1 MARKPFALEG
11 LISKPVI
18 AQQRARDRYFKAR
31 AKEATKYLE
40 AEIDKMQKEAEK
52 KSGGVLGGF
61 FGNLPGWA
69 QTLGRIGLGATG
81 PLGMLANLGLSV
93 GDYAK
98 QQKDIKRKIKEL
110 DKVIKL
116 PRRFKGTFME
126 DYLRGNLMGGASQLQ
141 SNLKSQQKVSQLLGL
156 GGIALQALPTF
167 GAIGKQGLS
176 VKLPEGLGKVA
187 RKGIT
192 TYKDGVANVTAGA
205 APKFNIPGW
214 LKDIFKKPI
223 EAGASIIDQGGVS
236 SIAEG
241 IGEAA
246 GKGRQLLSTI
256 GKGAGEL
263 HSKAGGI
270 GVPFIPG
277 LNFGTL
283 MDPLV
288 AAGPD
293 ASFLQSLGSEATRLM
308 HYQPMLEGLL
318 QDYLTAPAGEPVI
331 SELEAPRF
339 YK

>member
-69 QTLGRIGLGATG
+69 QTLTRIGLGATG
-81 PLGMLANLGLSV
+81 PLGMVANLGLSV

-126 DYLRGNLMGGASQLQ
+126 DYVRGNLMGGASQLQ

-167 GAIGKQGLS
+167 GAIGKQGLGI
-176 VKLPEGLGKVA
+176 KLPEGLGKVA

-192 TYKDGVANVTAGA
+192 AYKDGVATQPTSVG
-205 APKFNIPGW
+205 PKFNNPFKWLFSKASSGARKLLDNVDLALADPGQ
-214 LKDIFKKPI
+214 
-223 EAGASIIDQGGVS
+223 SV
-236 SIAEG
+236 
-241 IGEAA
+241 AA
-246 GKGRQLLSTI
+246 GPGRRLLSTI

-277 LNFGTL
+277 LNLGTL

>member
-18 AQQRARDRYFKAR
+18 AQQRARDKYFKTR
-31 AKEATKYLE
+31 AKEATNYLE
-40 AEIDKMQKEAEK
+40 AQIDKMQKEAEK
-52 KSGGVLGGF
+52 KSGGILGGF

-69 QTLGRIGLGATG
+69 QTLARIGLGATG
-81 PLGMLANLGLSV
+81 PVGMLANLGLSV

-116 PRRFKGTFME
+116 PRKFKGTFME

-141 SNLKSQQKVSQLLGL
+141 GQLKSQQKVSQLLGL

-167 GAIGKQGLS
+167 SAIGKQGLGI
-176 VKLPEGLGKVA
+176 KLPEGLGKVA

-192 TYKDGVANVTAGA
+192 AYKDGVATQPTSIG
-205 APKFNIPGW
+205 PKFNNPFKWLFGKASSGATPISPQNVDLALADPGQ
-214 LKDIFKKPI
+214 
-223 EAGASIIDQGGVS
+223 AVASGP
-236 SIAEG
+236 
-241 IGEAA
+241 
-246 GKGRQLLSTI
+246 GRELLSTI
-256 GKGAGEL
+256 GKSAGQL
-263 HSKAGGI
+263 HSKAGGL
-270 GVPFIPG
+270 GVPLIPG
-277 LNFGTL
+277 LNLKTL

-288 AAGPD
+288 AVGPD

-308 HYQPMLEGLL
+308 HYKPMLEGLL

>member
-69 QTLGRIGLGATG
+69 QTLTRIGLGATG
-81 PLGMLANLGLSV
+81 PLGMVANLGLSV

-126 DYLRGNLMGGASQLQ
+126 DYVRGNLMGGASQLQ

-167 GAIGKQGLS
+167 GAIGKQGLGI
-176 VKLPEGLGKVA
+176 KLPEGLGKVA

-192 TYKDGVANVTAGA
+192 AYKDGVATQPTSIG
-205 APKFNIPGW
+205 PKFNNPFKWLFSKASSGARKLLDNVDLALADPGQ
-214 LKDIFKKPI
+214 
-223 EAGASIIDQGGVS
+223 SV
-236 SIAEG
+236 
-241 IGEAA
+241 AA
-246 GKGRQLLSTI
+246 GPGRRLLSTI

-277 LNFGTL
+277 LNLGTL

-288 AAGPD
+288 AVGPD

>member
-69 QTLGRIGLGATG
+69 QTLTRIGLGATG
-81 PLGMLANLGLSV
+81 PLGMVANLGLSV

-126 DYLRGNLMGGASQLQ
+126 DYLKGNLMGGASQLQ

-167 GAIGKQGLS
+167 GAIGKQGLGI
-176 VKLPEGLGKVA
+176 KLPEGLGKVA

-192 TYKDGVANVTAGA
+192 AYKDGVATQPTSIG
-205 APKFNIPGW
+205 PKFNNPFKWLFSKASSGARKLLDNVDLALADPGQ
-214 LKDIFKKPI
+214 
-223 EAGASIIDQGGVS
+223 SV
-236 SIAEG
+236 
-241 IGEAA
+241 AA
-246 GKGRQLLSTI
+246 GPGRRLLSTI

-277 LNFGTL
+277 LNLGTL

-288 AAGPD
+288 AVGPD